1 MFEYLYGQI
10 NNYQLILLAISAILI
25 GINKTGIPAIGP
37 LPVVLMAM
45 AFGGNESTGVVL
57 VILGITDII
66 AVSFYRKS
74 ADWRQIVRLIPCALV
89 GLGAG
94 WLILPYLND
103 IMMQYVIAII
113 ILVLS
118 AFNFVKKYLFPEDA
132 FSSRLNIVAPIFG
145 FLAGLTTQLANAAG
159 PVMAVYLLLMRLPKQ
174 TYMGT
179 AAWYFLILNWLKIPI
194 FISLDR
200 INWETFRSS
209 IGALPFMLIGAFA
222 GYALLRKI
230 PQKYFENAVQILI
243 VISALWLLF
252 NPVKDKAAA
261 DTDRAAGGNSIIE
274 EKILLGDYAK

>member
-1 MFEYLYGQI
+1 MLEYLYGQI
-10 NNYQLILLAISAILI
+10 NSYQLILLAISAILI

-45 AFGGNESTGVVL
+45 AFGGNASTGVVL

-66 AVSFYRKS
+66 AVAFYRKS
-74 ADWRQIVRLIPCALV
+74 ADWRQIVRLIPFALV

-94 WLILPYLND
+94 ALIMPCLDD

-118 AFNFVKKYLFPEDA
+118 LFNIAKKYFFREDA

-179 AAWYFLILNWLKIPI
+179 AAWYFLILNWLKIPL
-194 FISLDR
+194 FISQDR
-200 INWETFRSS
+200 ITWETFRSS
-209 IGALPFMLIGAFA
+209 IGALSFMLIGAFA

-230 PQKYFENAVQILI
+230 PQKYFENTVQILI
-243 VISALWLLF
+243 VLSALWLLF
-252 NPVKDKAAA
+252 NPVKDKVSSDNGAAA
-261 DTDRAAGGNSIIE
+261 VSNSAIE
-274 EKILLGDYAK
+274 QNQEGYEK